1 VIELLGFLAGTLTT
15 LAFIPQTLQSL
26 RTRSVKDLSL
36 AMLIAFN
43 VGIVLWLVYGVAI
56 NAPPIIVTNTATFV
70 CSVTLL
76 VLKWRS
82 R

>member
-1 VIELLGFLAGTLTT
+1 M
-15 LAFIPQTLQSL
+15 PQTLQSL
-26 RTRSVKDLSL
+26 RTRSVNDLSL

-56 NAPPIIVTNTATFV
+56 GALPIIVANLATLV
-70 CSVTLL
+70 CSSTLL

-82 R
+82 RTR

>member
-1 VIELLGFLAGTLTT
+1 MN
-15 LAFIPQTLQSL
+15 
-26 RTRSVKDLSL
+26 DLSL

-56 NAPPIIVTNTATFV
+56 GALPIIVANLATLV
-70 CSVTLL
+70 CSSTLL

-82 R
+82 RTR